1 MVKSRRQSGSS
12 IKPLIYALGFMKLPI
27 TLDTPIYDIAY
38 QVGPDR
44 PNNADNKFD

>member
-1 MVKSRRQSGSS
+1 
-12 IKPLIYALGFMKLPI
+12 MKLPI
-27 TLDTPIYDIAY
+27 TLDTPIYDIEY